1 MKHNPNKTIC
11 ASAQG
16 ILISFRESNKYQF
29 LEYKEKFQD
38 EQKPVYQ
45 EISRPVFNKI
55 QQTLYAKT
63 VYGLSYY
70 TPSELKNMSKSK
82 LEQLK
87 EQHIKIQDTLN
98 QWKTEVMHSKLD
110 SILLALFPKSP
121 IVRKI
126 VGVKPEGKFTSTRSF
141 KELGINQ
148 VQIAHKLMN
157 EGFLPEDFFQLGIK
171 S

>member
-29 LEYKEKFQD
+29 LEYRETFQQ
-38 EQKPVYQ
+38 EQKPKYQ
-45 EISRPVFNKI
+45 EISKPVFNKI

-70 TPSELKNMSKSK
+70 TSSELKKMPKSK
-82 LEQLK
+82 LQQLEEQ
-87 EQHIKIQDTLN
+87 QIRIQETLN
-98 QWKTEVMHSKLD
+98 RWKTEVMHSKLD
-110 SILLALFPKSP
+110 HILLALFPRSP
-121 IVRKI
+121 LVKAIT
-126 VGVKPEGKFTSTRSF
+126 GVKPETKLVTTKSF

-148 VQIAHKLMN
+148 VQIANKLMT
-157 EGFLPEDFFQLGIK
+157 EGFLPENFFQLGVK
-171 S
+171 